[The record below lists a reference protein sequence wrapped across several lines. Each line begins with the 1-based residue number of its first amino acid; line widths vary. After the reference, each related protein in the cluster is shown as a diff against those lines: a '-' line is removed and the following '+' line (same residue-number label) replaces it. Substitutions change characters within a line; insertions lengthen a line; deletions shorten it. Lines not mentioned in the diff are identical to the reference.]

1 MEYMKPELTLLGDAS
16 LLIEG
21 SKQGQPDP
29 VAGEEIGL
37 NDCELDD

>member
-1 MEYMKPELTLLGDAS
+1 MEYTKPEVALLGDAS

-37 NDCELDD
+37 SDCELDD

>member
-1 MEYMKPELTLLGDAS
+1 MEYKKPEVVLMGDAS

-29 VAGEEIGL
+29 VAGEEISL
-37 NDCELDD
+37 QDCEMDD